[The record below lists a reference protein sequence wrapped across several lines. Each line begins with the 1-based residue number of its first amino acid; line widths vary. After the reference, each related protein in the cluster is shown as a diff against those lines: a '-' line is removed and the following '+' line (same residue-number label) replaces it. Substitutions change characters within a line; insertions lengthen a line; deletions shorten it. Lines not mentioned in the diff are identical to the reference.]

1 MKKFNYVKSTI
12 CGDWLNNDEV
22 DTACA
27 SRLLSMCE
35 DYGNDGK
42 EAKELLQIALRK
54 LEIYT

>member
-1 MKKFNYVKSTI
+1 MQKFNYVKSTI

-22 DTACA
+22 DAACA